1 MQLDIVVL
9 FILILCNISVEEFGM
24 LIFIEIR
31 DIFRFAFSVLFNL
44 LPFLPDV
51 PLFLGVFTLL
61 CIFYSNLPYLFGM
74 HIFCIHGLV
83 DFIMFIIISLK

>member
-1 MQLDIVVL
+1 
-9 FILILCNISVEEFGM
+9 M

-44 LPFLPDV
+44 LSFLPDV

-83 DFIMFIIISLK
+83 DFIMFIMISLK